1 MKEMIIHSITR
12 LVISAVTLSVF
23 MWGVE
28 RAIDNGISRQDEML
42 CYSAMTSGNSHWA
55 TKCKCYY
62 EGGDISCIR
71 MVKGVVDVSENN

>member
-1 MKEMIIHSITR
+1 MKEMIIHSITW
-12 LVISAVTLSVF
+12 LLISAVTLSVF

-42 CYSAMTSGNSHWA
+42 CYSAMTSGNELWA
-55 TKCKCYY
+55 SRCKCYY

-71 MVKGVVDVSENN
+71 FVTGVVDESN